1 MKTKQRI
8 VNKKKGFLA
17 LSPLLVLMA
26 FIVMFTIYSVDK
38 AASAP
43 NLSLTVAFMMAS
55 IYAVIISGNIPMKKR
70 IDTFSKGAGASNL
83 MLMLCPAICSCPD
96 CF

>member
-1 MKTKQRI
+1 M
-8 VNKKKGFLA
+8 NKKKGFLA

-55 IYAVIISGNIPMKKR
+55 IYA
-70 IDTFSKGAGASNL
+70 
-83 MLMLCPAICSCPD
+83 
-96 CF
+96 